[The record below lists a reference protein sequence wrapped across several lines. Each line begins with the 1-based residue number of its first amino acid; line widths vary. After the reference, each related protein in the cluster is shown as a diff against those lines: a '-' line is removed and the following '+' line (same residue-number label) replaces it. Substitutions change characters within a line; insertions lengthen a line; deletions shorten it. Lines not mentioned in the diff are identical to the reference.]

1 MHLPIHIRA
10 CTNTSLAMLVLLL
23 ACVSAA
29 DVPGRFDY
37 YVLSL
42 SWSPQYWA
50 QARGHEPQC
59 ARPYAFV
66 VHGLWPQYE
75 RGYPSDC
82 RADARVEEATIER
95 MLPIMPSRSLV
106 IHEWR
111 THGTCAGSAPRA
123 YFANVE
129 RAYRSIRV
137 PSEYSVLESYLTQN
151 REQVR
156 RAFSD
161 ANPNLPANAIR
172 LQCSGRYL
180 KEVQVCLTRDGL
192 SPRACGTDMRD
203 RCGAM
208 VVFRP
213 VR

>member
-1 MHLPIHIRA
+1 MRTRTFSPA
-10 CTNTSLAMLVLLL
+10 CGHASLTLLL
-23 ACVSAA
+23 LLFARFSAA
-29 DVPGRFDY
+29 DVPGNFDY

-42 SWSPQYWA
+42 SWSPQYCA

-66 VHGLWPQYE
+66 VHGLWPQFE
-75 RGYPSDC
+75 RGYPRDC
-82 RADARVEEATIER
+82 RANARVEEATIER
-95 MLPIMPSRSLV
+95 MLPIMPSRRLV
-106 IHEWR
+106 IHQWR
-111 THGTCAGSAPRA
+111 AHGTCSGNSPQA

-137 PSEYSVLESYLTQN
+137 PPAYTALEGYLAQD

-156 RAFSD
+156 RAFSA
-161 ANPNLPANAIR
+161 ANPNLQANAIR
-172 LQCSGRYL
+172 LQCAGRYL
-180 KEVQVCLTRDGL
+180 QEVRVCMTRDGL
-192 SPRACGTDMRD
+192 RPRACGTDMRD

-208 VVFRP
+208 VVLRP